1 MAELLYRVSSTATTP
16 TSTSIKGAPLNNLEI
31 DGNFKS
37 INDDLALKA
46 YLASPTFTGD
56 VVVDSVTALKVP
68 VGLTAERPTGAV
80 GLIRYNSEINQYE
93 GYKAAGWGTI
103 GGGATGGG
111 LDDVFYENSKAVTTS
126 YTITENKNA
135 MSTGPITIEDNVEV
149 NIPTGSTWV
158 VI

>member
-16 TSTSIKGAPLNNLEI
+16 TTTSVKGAPLNNLEV

-46 YLASPTFTGD
+46 YLESPTFTGD
-56 VVVDSVTALKVP
+56 VVVNSVTALKVP
-68 VGLTAERPTGAV
+68 VGDISERPTGAV
-80 GLIRYNSEINQYE
+80 GLIRYNNEINQYE

-111 LDDVFYENSKAVTTS
+111 LDDVFYENSKTVTTS

-135 MSTGPITIEDNVEV
+135 MSTGPITIEDDVEV

>member
-1 MAELLYRVSSTATTP
+1 MAELLYRASSTATTP
-16 TSTSIKGAPLNNLEI
+16 TTTSVKGSPLNNLEI

-56 VVVDSVTALKVP
+56 VVIDSITALKLP
-68 VGLTAERPTGAV
+68 VGDISERPTGSV
-80 GLIRYNSEINQYE
+80 GLIRYNNEINQYE

-111 LDDVFYENSKAVTTS
+111 LDDIFYENSQTVTTS
-126 YTITENKNA
+126 YTITTNKNA
-135 MSTGPITIEDNVEV
+135 MSTGPIQIDDGVEV

>member
-16 TSTSIKGAPLNNLEI
+16 TTTSIKGAPLNNLEI

-46 YLASPTFTGD
+46 YIASPTFTGD

-135 MSTGPITIEDNVEV
+135 MSTGPITIEDDVEV

>member
-16 TSTSIKGAPLNNLEI
+16 TTTSIKGAPLNNLEI

-111 LDDVFYENSKAVTTS
+111 LDDVFYENSKVVTTS

-135 MSTGPITIEDNVEV
+135 MSTGPITIEDDVEV

>member
-16 TSTSIKGAPLNNLEI
+16 TTTSIKGAPLNNLEI

-135 MSTGPITIEDNVEV
+135 MSTGPITIEDDVEV